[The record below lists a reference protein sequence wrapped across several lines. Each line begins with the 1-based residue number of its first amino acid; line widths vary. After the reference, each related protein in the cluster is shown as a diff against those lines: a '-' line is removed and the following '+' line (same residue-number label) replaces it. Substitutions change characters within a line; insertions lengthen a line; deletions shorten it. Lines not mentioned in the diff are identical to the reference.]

1 MLGCVNPGIS
11 RRSFLAAAATAAA
24 SAATPASD
32 RYRLGVMAGLFSS
45 LSVEEAMQRV
55 RRAGYRYI
63 SIAQRHG
70 SENVFAPE
78 LTKSDRKQML
88 RRIRDLGVEP
98 FMSLGGFAADPQ
110 TEAGLAKYI
119 ALLDLNADYEIPV
132 MVGGGPWYY
141 TKFPNLPKR
150 EREWSEEVTRF
161 YVGLEKAVRHAE
173 SVRVTIALKPHTGIT
188 ARARDCMQVLKRMQ
202 SPYLKIAWDAGN
214 VSFYEGIYPDPD
226 LPDIARDVN
235 SVCIKDHSG
244 PRGEANF
251 PVPGQGQIDHELMFR
266 TLFSAGFKGPL
277 AIERV
282 DGRDRGKLPPDVAEE
297 RLKAAHDYLAPL
309 LDRITAAA

>member
-1 MLGCVNPGIS
+1 VNTRVS
-11 RRSFLAAAATAAA
+11 RRSLLAGSATAAA
-24 SAATPASD
+24 LFAQPAVE
-32 RYRLGVMAGLFSS
+32 RYRLGVMAGIFSS
-45 LSVEEAMQRV
+45 GPVDEAMQRI

-63 SIAQRHG
+63 TIAQRHAN
-70 SENVFAPE
+70 ENVFAPE
-78 LTKSDRKQML
+78 MTKPERKQML

-98 FMSLGGFAADPQ
+98 FMSLGGFGAEPQ
-110 TEAGLAKYI
+110 TEAGLQKYI
-119 ALLDLNADYEIPV
+119 AQLDLCADYEIPI

-150 EREWSEEVTRF
+150 ERDWSEEVTRF
-161 YVGLEKAVRHAE
+161 YAGLEKALRQAE
-173 SVRVTIALKPHTGIT
+173 QVRVTIALKPHTGIT
-188 ARARDCMQVLKRMQ
+188 ARARDCMQVLKRMS

-226 LPDIARDVN
+226 LPDIAADVRA
-235 SVCIKDHSG
+235 VCIKDHLG

-251 PVPGQGQIDHELMFR
+251 PVPGQGQIDHEAMFR

-282 DGRDRGKLPPDVAEE
+282 DGRDRGKVPPDVAEE
-297 RLKAAHDYLAPL
+297 RLKAAYQHLVPL
-309 LDRITAAA
+309 LDRVTAPA